1 MVLVQA
7 VLVAQIA
14 VLVQKIVAATAGAAE
29 KAVGPERSVAGIAA
43 ELAAVPARRQVASS
57 YAFDRPGSS

>member
-1 MVLVQA
+1 MTLVQA

-14 VLVQKIVAATAGAAE
+14 VLVQKIAVATAGAAE
-29 KAVGPERSVAGIAA
+29 KAVGPERSVVDTAA

-57 YAFDRPGSS
+57 YAFGRPDSS